1 MKLKHIAMTAFALSM
16 SAAFAATEAGNPQD
30 NLADKNKPAT
40 AVENKVNG
48 SGTAAADLSA
58 STTASADVKKDKRS
72 DNMPAGYADKSA
84 AATPHAGQKDTKK
97 AQKKQKKE
105 NVASADIAASGTSGA
120 AISSKSDTPAGYADK
135 STTDKKKSGQKD
147 TLKAQQQPDAGLG
160 SSAAAPVRSGAPA
173 GHADAS
179 SAAKG
184 SQPQDT
190 QAAQLNK

>member
-1 MKLKHIAMTAFALSM
+1 MKLKHLAISAFALSM
-16 SAAFAATEAGNPQD
+16 SAAFAASEAGNPQD

-48 SGTAAADLSA
+48 SGVDVSTT
-58 STTASADVKKDKRS
+58 TTASTDLTMKDKRA

-84 AATPHAGQKDTKK
+84 AATPRVGQKDTKK
-97 AQKKQKKE
+97 AQKKQKKD
-105 NVASADIAASGTSGA
+105 NVASADVAASGTSTA
-120 AISSKSDTPAGYADK
+120 AVSGSANQPAGYADK
-135 STTDKKKSGQKD
+135 ANTGKKKDEQKD
-147 TLKAQQQPDAGLG
+147 TLKAQQQPDAGMG
-160 SSAAAPVRSGAPA
+160 STASAPVRPGAPA